1 MQKGVFPS
9 DVGWLVLMEWW
20 DWGLGSKDV
29 GPASSYY
36 GIDRTFGMFIASW
49 RGGVEGRMYGMRT
62 NY

>member
-1 MQKGVFPS
+1 MQKGVIPG

-20 DWGLGSKDV
+20 DWVLGSKDV

-49 RGGVEGRMYGMRT
+49 RGEVE
-62 NY
+62 